1 MVCTRRLI
9 CLAGAALLLGSV
21 ASAQAVPPGLAAKAG
36 AEIWYTEQFVV
47 HSKTVGR
54 DFLIQVAKPPTLATD
69 AKAPAVYVM
78 DGNSSFALAAA
89 IMLPSAAGGSIAP
102 AFIVGVGY
110 PSQKQADWSELRG
123 RDLTFLHPP
132 PPDPR
137 DPTDPSDRAPTGEA
151 AKFERFLSEEL
162 RPLVEARY
170 PINRALLAG
179 HSYGGLFAT
188 RVLLNDPTAFDGYLI
203 GSPSIWAE
211 PGLLDKAAAFRAPSR
226 LPVFIAVGAREA
238 EQKDAFYHMVS
249 NAEALAARLTDHA
262 SNLDVKAWVVP
273 DENHT
278 TVKPAFLV
286 RALQFALPPPPALN
300 PAH

>member
-1 MVCTRRLI
+1 MVGARLLI
-9 CLAGAALLLGSV
+9 ALAGAALLAGPA
-21 ASAQAVPPGLAAKAG
+21 ASAQAVPPGLAAKTG

-47 HSKTVGR
+47 HSKIVGR
-54 DFLIQVAKPPTLATD
+54 DFLIQVAKPPTLAAG

-132 PPDPR
+132 PSDP
-137 DPTDPSDRAPTGEA
+137 PDPSDPSNRAPTGEA
-151 AKFERFLSEEL
+151 AKFERFLREEL
-162 RPLVEARY
+162 RPLGEARY
-170 PINRALLAG
+170 PINRAFLAG

-188 RVLLNDPTAFDGYLI
+188 HVLLNDPTAFDGYLI

-211 PGLLDKAAAFRAPSR
+211 PSLLEKAAAFRAPSR

-238 EQKDAFYHMVS
+238 EQKDSFYHMVS

-278 TVKPAFLV
+278 TVKPAFLA
-286 RALQFALPPPPALN
+286 RALQFALPPPAAGA
-300 PAH
+300 AH